1 MEFLRVAKVF
11 NLLPRVLI
19 LILVT
24 WLVGVSVPCAERIVV
39 LPLADVSQGDNGVNM
54 AFTHEIREML
64 QGQEDLDILDENQVV
79 QFMVKNRIRFSG
91 YIDSFMARKI
101 GRDLGCDLVLLGTI
115 TEMGGIKDPA
125 VGLTLSVM
133 DTNEGIPVWAGTRA
147 MSLSET
153 VRAMGIGQPQTLNDL
168 KKILLEDL
176 FEELNRK
183 LDSRISRAK
192 RPYQLVSLQLSPEY
206 IKGGKLVDCRLK
218 IRFLET
224 PPERI
229 AVETEAG
236 KMYLYPDERSSGYR
250 GYLASRSDEGCY
262 PVSLILEW
270 KDRPT
275 ERIPKIAAY
284 NVINEA
290 PRLVMDVKKGLQL
303 GDLIAFRDYLIFFPK
318 LEEPRPLTRW
328 AVEINNEKGDTIIR
342 EEKEGNLPSRLVWE
356 GRDAHKR
363 KLDDGFYSFCLNVW
377 DAAGNH
383 AAVTKELALQS
394 TVPPVNIAAS
404 YRQGKTYL
412 EIISE
417 EGHSDVPLG
426 SWTLNVASAEGQ
438 ALISKEGH
446 QLPALIDLQQGLKP
460 DINQMIKSV
469 ANSSGSIYCDIEV
482 KDRLGNRFRIR
493 KKEIQLKS
501 QKAVKEL
508 EKNTSSWTEDF

>member
-1 MEFLRVAKVF
+1 M
-11 NLLPRVLI
+11 
-19 LILVT
+19 
-24 WLVGVSVPCAERIVV
+24 

-54 AFTHEIREML
+54 AFTNEIIEML
-64 QGQEDLDILDENQVV
+64 RGQEDFDILAESEVV
-79 QFMVKNRIRFSG
+79 RFMVKNRIRFSG
-91 YIDSFMARKI
+91 YIDSFMARKM
-101 GRDLGCDLVLLGTI
+101 GRELACDLVLLGTI
-115 TEMGGIKDPA
+115 TEMGGIKDPSI
-125 VGLTLSVM
+125 GLTLSVM
-133 DTNEGIPVWAGTRA
+133 DTNQGIPVWAGTRA

-153 VRAMGIGQPQTLNDL
+153 VRAMGIGQPQTLDDL
-168 KKILLEDL
+168 KKILLEDI

-206 IKGGKLVDCRLK
+206 IQRGKLVDCRLK

-250 GYLASRSDEGCY
+250 GYLLSRSDEGCY

-270 KDRPT
+270 KDRPS

-284 NVINEA
+284 TVINKA
-290 PRLVMDVKKGLQL
+290 PQLVMDIKKGLRL
-303 GDLIAFRDYLIFFPK
+303 GEITAFRDYLIFFPK
-318 LEEPRPLTRW
+318 LKEPRPLIRW
-328 AVEINNEKGDTIIR
+328 SVEIKNQKGDTIIR

-356 GRDAHKR
+356 GKDAHKK
-363 KLDDGFYSFCLNVW
+363 KLNDGFYSFCLNVW

-394 TVPPVNIAAS
+394 TVPPINIATAH
-404 YRQGKTYL
+404 REGKTYL

-417 EGHSDVPLG
+417 EGYSDVPLK

-438 ALISKEGH
+438 TLINKEGH
-446 QLPALIDLQQGLKP
+446 QLPAIIDLQQVLKP
-460 DINQMIKSV
+460 DVNQKINRV
-469 ANSSGSIYCDIEV
+469 ANNLGSIYCDIEV
-482 KDRLGNRFRIR
+482 KDRLGNRFRMR
-493 KKEIQLKS
+493 NKEIQLKS
-501 QKAVKEL
+501 QKDLKEP
-508 EKNTSSWTEDF
+508 EKNTSSWIEDF